1 MCHKRGQSRV
11 PMALK
16 NLRHYGYLNGNDQ
29 QTVGFMNLELRR
41 KIWAGREA
49 LEAVIAQL
57 ALDCQEESIRVKGKE
72 GQGNIQNMHT
82 FR

>member
-1 MCHKRGQSRV
+1 
-11 PMALK
+11 
-16 NLRHYGYLNGNDQ
+16 
-29 QTVGFMNLELRR
+29 MNLELRR